1 MIFFHLFSVISTS
14 GMRCF
19 TWGTK
24 SLWVSGLLTASCKND
39 SSWYALTRTRA
50 ISFQGWWEE
59 CCKMQAIVSM
69 PRTSTSYITWDLST
83 WASLVDWQRQKST
96 IFVRGATSYWARILR
111 TVSCF
116 QTICM
121 YIYICVCVFWLLGL
135 CFSGADVNVRH
146 GVHVLSNPGGWRC
159 HEWTTRR
166 AKEMG

>member
-1 MIFFHLFSVISTS
+1 
-14 GMRCF
+14 MRCF

-24 SLWVSGLLTASCKND
+24 SLWVLGLLTASCKND

-121 YIYICVCVFWLLGL
+121 YIYIYKYVCVSFGCWGYVFVGL
-135 CFSGADVNVRH
+135 MWMWGMVFMCCPILAGD
-146 GVHVLSNPGGWRC
+146 GVMNGLRG
-159 HEWTTRR
+159 EQRR
-166 AKEMG
+166 WVKVILIQ